1 MYIEIKLWS
10 CTNFTLQGNSLF
22 LKNIYIFKYLVLCNR
37 DYMNTKICKIGRFIY
52 WIFLFVLFCANS
64 KSLFF
69 VLLSAS
75 ICLVLLLLL
84 FFSILRRLGDFA
96 SRNRKKRFNSWNT
109 QLCLWFTVAAF
120 HSSTAAERTH
130 SILEIKKKSISCINK
145 YHCLTWLGC
154 VSFILANMSPEKYFF
169 SILYEIFWPCF
180 SQTFQ
185 VDKLFYL
192 QVNIVMPSVVRR
204 NF

>member
-22 LKNIYIFKYLVLCNR
+22 LKNIYIFRYLVLCNR
-37 DYMNTKICKIGRFIY
+37 DYMNTKNCKIGRLIY

-64 KSLFF
+64 KSLFLCYYLPLF
-69 VLLSAS
+69 ALYY
-75 ICLVLLLLL
+75 CCCF

-130 SILEIKKKSISCINK
+130 SILEIKKKKAFLCINK

-154 VSFILANMSPEKYFF
+154 VSFISANISP
-169 SILYEIFWPCF
+169 
-180 SQTFQ
+180 
-185 VDKLFYL
+185 
-192 QVNIVMPSVVRR
+192 
-204 NF
+204 

>member
-10 CTNFTLQGNSLF
+10 CTNFILQGNF
-22 LKNIYIFKYLVLCNR
+22 LKNIYIFKYLVLCKR
-37 DYMNTKICKIGRFIY
+37 YYMNTKNFKIGRFIY
-52 WIFLFVLFCANS
+52 WIFLFFLFLC
-64 KSLFF
+64 KFQITLF

-130 SILEIKKKSISCINK
+130 SILEIKKAKHFGYKQGSLFDMAGLCFLHFGQHFPRK
-145 YHCLTWLGC
+145 
-154 VSFILANMSPEKYFF
+154 FF
-169 SILYEIFWPCF
+169 FFVLYEIFWPSF
-180 SQTFQ
+180 PQTSQAA
-185 VDKLFYL
+185 KLVYL
-192 QVNIVMPSVVRR
+192 QVNIVMPSVVSR